1 MNMNI
6 PANRAGRL
14 TVDDLDTRQRERAA
28 VLEIAERI
36 DAERR
41 FGIWPPSR
49 PVPLTECS
57 GPCSQ
62 GRRACPCPDA
72 CERLQPADDDADG
85 MGAAR
90 GIVIAL
96 GAVGLVAACIGF
108 AFGLN
113 WLFRSLP

>member
-6 PANRAGRL
+6 PAHSAGRL

-41 FGIWPPSR
+41 FGVWPVR
-49 PVPLTECS
+49 RVMPLTQCG

-62 GRRACPCPDA
+62 GRRVCPCPDA
-72 CERLQPADDDADG
+72 CEHADDPDNLNPGRALVLLFS
-85 MGAAR
+85 AA
-90 GIVIAL
+90 A
-96 GAVGLVAACIGF
+96 LVAACF
-108 AFGLN
+108 AVAFGLDA
-113 WLFRSLP
+113 LFRALS